1 MKGQECPNICSRGVR
16 VHVLIKWI
24 LVCGLLLGRRRRSAS
39 AATQQRRYRAG
50 LLSPFLRA
58 LLPQDVP
65 GIKKLLPGAWRQ
77 RYTEFDNIY
86 K

>member
-1 MKGQECPNICSRGVR
+1 M
-16 VHVLIKWI
+16 LIWA
-24 LVCGLLLGRRRRSAS
+24 LLLGRRRRSADR
-39 AATQQRRYRAG
+39 QRPSHAG
-50 LLSPFLRA
+50 LLNPVFRGLP
-58 LLPQDVP
+58 PQDVP